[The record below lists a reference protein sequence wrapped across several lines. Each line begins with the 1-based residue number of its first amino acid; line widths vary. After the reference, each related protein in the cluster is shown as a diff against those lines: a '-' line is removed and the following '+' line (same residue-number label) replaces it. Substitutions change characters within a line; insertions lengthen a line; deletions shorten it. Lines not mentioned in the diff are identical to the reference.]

1 MIIIIDN
8 NIYYKKM
15 CTTNYILIILFICV
29 IVYFHKDFI
38 LNKLNNFKEGF
49 ETYKR
54 NPYNYYESG
63 ATPLNFY
70 EFPVYRKPYMY
81 PQQFYKSYPLPHL
94 SYYEDSVTLH

>member
-1 MIIIIDN
+1 
-8 NIYYKKM
+8 M
-15 CTTNYILIILFICV
+15 CSKNYILILIIILIFI
-29 IVYFHKDFI
+29 ILYFNKDFI
-38 LNKLNNFKEGF
+38 SNKLVESF

-70 EFPVYRKPYMY
+70 EFPTYRKPYMY
-81 PQQFYKSYPLPHL
+81 PQQFYKSYPLPNL

>member
-1 MIIIIDN
+1 
-8 NIYYKKM
+8 M
-15 CTTNYILIILFICV
+15 CITNYILIILFICV
-29 IVYFHKDFI
+29 ILYFHKDFI
-38 LNKLNNFKEGF
+38 LNKLNVKEGF

-54 NPYNYYESG
+54 NPFHYYESG

-70 EFPVYRKPYMY
+70 EFPIYRKPFMY

>member
-1 MIIIIDN
+1 
-8 NIYYKKM
+8 M
-15 CTTNYILIILFICV
+15 CFKNYILIII
-29 IVYFHKDFI
+29 II
-38 LNKLNNFKEGF
+38 LIIGIIYYNKNYLNTLKENF

-70 EFPVYRKPYMY
+70 EFPTYRKPYMF

-94 SYYEDSVTLH
+94 SYFEDSVTLH

>member
-1 MIIIIDN
+1 
-8 NIYYKKM
+8 M
-15 CTTNYILIILFICV
+15 CVKNYILIII
-29 IVYFHKDFI
+29 II
-38 LNKLNNFKEGF
+38 LIIGIIYYNKNYLNTLKENF

-70 EFPVYRKPYMY
+70 EFPTYRKPYMF

-94 SYYEDSVTLH
+94 SYFEDSVTLH

>member
-1 MIIIIDN
+1 
-8 NIYYKKM
+8 M
-15 CTTNYILIILFICV
+15 CIKNYILIIIIIILI
-29 IVYFHKDFI
+29 IGIIYYNKDS
-38 LNKLNNFKEGF
+38 LKENF

-70 EFPVYRKPYMY
+70 EFPVYRKPFMY